1 MIYRIDVR
9 TAPLARGG
17 QAAVDPVGEAVRHQI
32 EELGTRVGP
41 IHTSR
46 VFLIDTDASREQ
58 VQGAASELLADPVV
72 EAADLVLA
80 PAHDE
85 GKCRIEIHLK
95 PGVMDPVAA
104 STEMALRDMG
114 LKVNEVRTGRAYL
127 IEGVVAREELGRI
140 ASRVLA
146 NGVIESVHFDAFI
159 PAQFSKGRQ
168 EVFKLRHVPLRELG
182 DEQLTKLSREGHLFL
197 SLEEMKAIQ
206 AYFREQKREPT
217 D

>member
-72 EAADLVLA
+72 EAADLVVA
-80 PAHDE
+80 PTHDD

-114 LKVNEVRTGRAYL
+114 IEVKEVRTGRAYV
-127 IEGVVAREELGRI
+127 IDGKVPRNELQQI
-140 ASRVLA
+140 AGRVLA
-146 NGVIESVHFDAFI
+146 NGVIESVHFEPFV
-159 PAQFSKGRQ
+159 PQKFETGRDYRF
-168 EVFKLRHVPLRELG
+168 E
-182 DEQLTKLSREGHLFL
+182 
-197 SLEEMKAIQ
+197 
-206 AYFREQKREPT
+206 
-217 D
+217 